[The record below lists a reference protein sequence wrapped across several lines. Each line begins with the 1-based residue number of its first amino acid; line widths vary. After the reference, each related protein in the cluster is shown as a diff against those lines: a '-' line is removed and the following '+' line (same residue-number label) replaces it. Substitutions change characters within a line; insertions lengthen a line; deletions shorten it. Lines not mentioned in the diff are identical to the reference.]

1 MINLSTTVFGQ
12 LFKNPVLPAAG
23 PNVGTG
29 EKTRLA
35 AQGGAGGLVTKTVS
49 LHPAVVPKPNMARF
63 RKDSMIN
70 AELWS
75 ELTLDDWLTNEYNI
89 ALAAAKE
96 FGLPLIASIGYS
108 PEELATLGPFLQ
120 EKGIN
125 LIEFSIH
132 HIGDESIIEAAAALR
147 KAVSIPIIA
156 KLSPNIGQLGRTAAL
171 LDPYVDGF
179 ACINSFGP
187 TLSIDI
193 EKIESPLG
201 SDDGMGWLSGPA
213 IKPIALQ
220 AVYEVSQATHKPVIG
235 IGGIATGKDV
245 IEFMMA
251 GASLVGLCTAAI
263 LQGPYVYGTIAE
275 QAAQWLEEHG
285 YSDINEIK
293 GLFTQ
298 KMKNK
303 PAPSTSDTL
312 CMVVNV
318 DKCKA
323 CGRCEIVCQYDA
335 LTAKPKEK
343 AFIDPVHC
351 AVCGLCRTV
360 CPFDAIELV
369 VG

>member
-12 LFKNPVLPAAG
+12 TFKNPVIPAAG

-35 AQGGAGGLVTKTVS
+35 ALGGAGGLVTKTVS
-49 LHPAVVPKPNMARF
+49 LHPAVVPKPNMAKF
-63 RKDSMIN
+63 RRDSMIN

-75 ELTLDDWLTNEYNI
+75 ELTLDDWLSNEYNI
-89 ALAAAKE
+89 ALAAARE
-96 FGLPLIASIGYS
+96 FDLPLIASIGYS
-108 PEELATLGPFLQ
+108 PEELASLGPLLM
-120 EKGIN
+120 EKGIE

-132 HIGDESIIEAAAALR
+132 HIGDESITEAAEALR

-156 KLSPNIGQLGRTAAL
+156 KLSPNIGQLGHTAQL
-171 LDPYVDGF
+171 LEPYVDGF

-193 EKIESPLG
+193 ETVESPLG
-201 SDDGMGWLSGPA
+201 SADGMGWLSGPA

-220 AVYEVSQATHKPVIG
+220 AVYEVSQATTKPVIG
-235 IGGIATGKDV
+235 VGGVSNGKDV
-245 IEFMMA
+245 IEFIMA
-251 GASLVGLCTAAI
+251 GASLVGVCTAAI
-263 LQGPYVYGTIAE
+263 LKGPYVYGTIAE
-275 QAAQWLEEHG
+275 QAAQWLEDHG
-285 YSDINEIK
+285 YTDIAEIK
-293 GLFTQ
+293 GLFVE
-298 KMKNK
+298 KMKHR
-303 PAPSTSDTL
+303 AVVSGEHL
-312 CMVVNV
+312 RVVVNN

-343 AFIDPVHC
+343 AFINQANC

-360 CPFDAIELV
+360 CPFDAIDLV